1 MRKSLVALAA
11 GAAALGLMAAPAAAQ
26 SEQSIAEIA
35 AGNADFST
43 LVAAATAADLAGTL
57 ADCDAGPFTVFAPTN
72 AAFAEALEALGLT
85 AEQLL
90 ADTATLT
97 SVLTYHVV
105 AGTVLAADVVTLDS
119 ATTLQGSPIAITV
132 VDGSVKLNGDTTVT
146 ATDLTACNGVIH
158 VIDKVL
164 LPPPA
169 AVTTAEPVATTAE
182 GLPET
187 GTSNSVMALVAVAAL
202 AGGAMLLVALRRR
215 TEA

>member
-1 MRKSLVALAA
+1 MRKTLVSLAV
-11 GAAALGLMAAPAAAQ
+11 GAAALGLVAAPAAAQ
-26 SEQSIAEIA
+26 TEQSIAEIA

-57 ADCDAGPFTVFAPTN
+57 ADCEAGPFTVFAPTN

-105 AGTVLAADVVTLDS
+105 AGTVLAADVVALDS
-119 ATTLQGSPIAITV
+119 ATTLNGAPITIEV

-146 ATDLTACNGVIH
+146 ATDLEACNGVIH

-164 LPPPA
+164 LPPTP
-169 AVTTAEPVATTAE
+169 VTTTAEP
-182 GLPET
+182 LPET
-187 GTSNSVMALVAVAAL
+187 GSSNTVMAVLAVIAM
-202 AGGAMLLVALRRR
+202 AGGALMLVVRRR
-215 TEA
+215 VTA

>member
-1 MRKSLVALAA
+1 MRKTLVTLAA
-11 GAAALGLMAAPAAAQ
+11 GAAALGLVAAPAAAQ
-26 SEQSIAEIA
+26 TEQSIAEIA

-57 ADCDAGPFTVFAPTN
+57 ADCEAGPFTVFAPTN

-119 ATTLQGSPIAITV
+119 ATTLQGAPITIEV

-164 LPPPA
+164 LPPTP
-169 AVTTAEPVATTAE
+169 VTTGEPVTTTAE

-187 GTSNSVMALVAVAAL
+187 GTSNSVMALVAVLTL
-202 AGGAMLLVALRRR
+202 ASGAVLLVAMRRR
-215 TEA
+215 VTA